1 MTAFRIFFLLFF
13 LSIMARTKPPAALV
27 FALQIMQILKFVQT
41 RGQHVMFVILT
52 RSHGKY
58 CQLFSGSKF
67 LGFSL

>member
-1 MTAFRIFFLLFF
+1 
-13 LSIMARTKPPAALV
+13 MARTKPPAALV

-52 RSHGKY
+52 GSHGKY